1 MCLFGSGVVVKQG
14 QLGHARNWSGNGRD
28 EMTACV
34 EVSPV
39 SNPELEP
46 LELFQIIIHYVEQHI
61 RKRNLSKDWYTL
73 QVTLNTKAKKVV
85 SKVKATK
92 MKSKYCA
99 LIGRTI
105 WTLKPVKI
113 KLTWIGWR
121 KSLEKLQRK
130 FESIVSTSIC
140 EGNGRQLHYPFH
152 VPPQFDCCF
161 GLCRLS
167 WRCVDLTHIH
177 TGFDFRSILEKQNFL
192 LEVFV

>member
-73 QVTLNTKAKKVV
+73 QVTLNTKAIKIV

-99 LIGRTI
+99 LIGRTSYGLI
-105 WTLKPVKI
+105 WALSRRNQAHLNRVTKI
-113 KLTWIGWR
+113 TWKIAKKIRIHRFDQYMWRKRSTTPLPISRSSSVRLLFWFVPFKLTLCGSYSHTHWLWFPFNSR
-121 KSLEKLQRK
+121 KAE
-130 FESIVSTSIC
+130 FF
-140 EGNGRQLHYPFH
+140 Y
-152 VPPQFDCCF
+152 
-161 GLCRLS
+161 
-167 WRCVDLTHIH
+167 
-177 TGFDFRSILEKQNFL
+177 
-192 LEVFV
+192 